1 MLNET
6 QPVNKSSAFFL
17 SVSVHAPN
25 SHRSIA
31 VSLGCQLPD
40 STTGFKRRKDRED
53 MAALK
58 YIHCFGPGT
67 GCFDFKS
74 RVNKHGTSYLYIA
87 LVSGFVV
94 GVS

>member
-1 MLNET
+1 
-6 QPVNKSSAFFL
+6 
-17 SVSVHAPN
+17 
-25 SHRSIA
+25 
-31 VSLGCQLPD
+31 
-40 STTGFKRRKDRED
+40 